1 MEETSKI
8 QLANGSRSLVK
19 RNKLTRLFPHI
30 FSYSHSDIQYKRM
43 VLEHWRNGFHGH
55 TFDKIAFSFNITDLN

>member
-19 RNKLTRLFPHI
+19 RNKLTRLFPHK
-30 FSYSHSDIQYKRM
+30 FSYSHNVIQYKRM
-43 VLEHWRNGFHGH
+43 VLEHWKNSFHGNS
-55 TFDKIAFSFNITDLN
+55 FDRLAFSFNITDLN